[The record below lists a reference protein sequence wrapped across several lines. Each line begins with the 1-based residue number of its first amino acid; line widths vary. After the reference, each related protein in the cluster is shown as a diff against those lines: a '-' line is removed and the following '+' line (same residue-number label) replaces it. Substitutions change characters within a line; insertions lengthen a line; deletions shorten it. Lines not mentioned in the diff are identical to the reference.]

1 MKFRLSNIRIINII
15 AALLIISI
23 IISCSGESEIQK
35 DEVMITRL
43 FPDQIGEWKPAG
55 DFEIYDREGIFTY
68 IDGAGEVYRMYDFR
82 EVWVRHYE
90 KEAASEITVEIFD
103 MGKPGD
109 AYGVFQHASQ
119 GGSAGIGQDSE
130 FNGGLLS
137 FWQDRYYV
145 TLMPEKLSEETE
157 QAVRNAAQ
165 EISQRI
171 GETGQVP
178 KIVSYLPKENRV
190 QNSLKFFH
198 LHTSLNYHY
207 YLASENILNLNKN
220 VEAALAIYEPE
231 RAYLAL
237 FAYPSSEDAE
247 GARSSFISA
256 YIPEAGEEGIYE
268 IQTDK
273 WTAIEKSGNYLIA
286 VFDAASKQR
295 CQSLINAVKEN
306 LEL

>member
-15 AALLIISI
+15 AALSMISI

-35 DEVMITRL
+35 DEVMITKL
-43 FPDQIGEWKPAG
+43 FPDQIGEWKPEG
-55 DFEIYDREGIFTY
+55 DFETYDREGIFTY
-68 IDGAGEVYRMYDFR
+68 INGAGEVYRMYDFS

-90 KEAASEITVEIFD
+90 KEGASEITVEIFD
-103 MGKPGD
+103 MGKPQD

-119 GGSAGIGQDSE
+119 GGDAGIGQDSE

-145 TLMPEKLSEETE
+145 TLMPKQLTDETE

-165 EISQRI
+165 EISRRI
-171 GETGQVP
+171 GETGQLP
-178 KIVSYLPKENRV
+178 ELVSYLPEENRV
-190 QNSLKFFH
+190 PNSLKFFH

-207 YLASENILNLNKN
+207 YLASENILNLNEN
-220 VEAALAIYEPE
+220 VDAALAIYEPD

-237 FAYPSSEDAE
+237 IAYPSPEDAE
-247 GARSSFISA
+247 EARASFISA
-256 YIPEAGEEGIYE
+256 YIPEAGDDGIYE
-268 IQTDK
+268 IQPGK
-273 WTAIEKSGNYLIA
+273 WTAIEEFGRYLIA
-286 VFDAASKQR
+286 VFDADSNQR
-295 CQSLINAVKEN
+295 CSDLINAAKEN

>member
-1 MKFRLSNIRIINII
+1 MTNII
-15 AALLIISI
+15 AVLLIISI

-35 DEVMITRL
+35 DEAMIKEL
-43 FPDQIGEWKPAG
+43 FPDQIDGWQPDGE
-55 DFEIYDREGIFTY
+55 FETYDRDGIFTY

-90 KEAASEITVEIFD
+90 KDGAPKITVEIFD
-103 MGKPGD
+103 MGKPED

-145 TLMPEKLSEETE
+145 TLMPEQLTDETE

-165 EISQRI
+165 EISRRI

-178 KIVSYLPKENRV
+178 KIVSYLPEENRV

-220 VEAALAIYEPE
+220 VDAALAIYEPE

-247 GARSSFISA
+247 EARSSFISV
-256 YIPEAGEEGIYE
+256 YIPEAGEDGIYE
-268 IQTDK
+268 IQPDK
-273 WTAIEKSGNYLIA
+273 WTTIERSGRYLIA
-286 VFDAASKQR
+286 VFDADSKEH
-295 CQSLINAVKEN
+295 CLVLINAVKEN
-306 LEL
+306 LDQ